1 MNYLKLSEAD
11 LLKREMARMET
22 SREMPNSVEIG
33 PSADDIL
40 DDAYVDDIVVIPN
53 SMTMKVLCLK
63 VQFFGL
69 AGSSPLSKVTI
80 CRWQKCKHPAC

>member
-1 MNYLKLSEAD
+1 VPVRDLYDHLSLRAAD
-11 LLKREMARMET
+11 VLKREMARMET

-40 DDAYVDDIVVIPN
+40 DDAYVDDMVVIPN
-53 SMTMKVLCLK
+53 SMTMKVLCLN

-69 AGSSPLSKVTI
+69 AGSSALSKVTI
-80 CRWQKCKHPAC
+80 CRRQ